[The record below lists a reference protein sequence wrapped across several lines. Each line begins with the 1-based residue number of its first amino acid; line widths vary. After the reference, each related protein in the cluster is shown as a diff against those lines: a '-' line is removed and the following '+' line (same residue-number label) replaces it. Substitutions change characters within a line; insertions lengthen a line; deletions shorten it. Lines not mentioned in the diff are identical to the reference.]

1 MSSFRSDPSPQLRR
15 NYRRLVN
22 CSRKKTPRSEDGLT
36 FFLGLGLNTY
46 VRLSLLGGA
55 PLQRPGPFWL
65 SRCELKRS
73 VAAFFCL
80 LLPSKTAA
88 CSSQIPSKCVRLRS
102 CYNFTFLAEKY
113 VDFSGRLHSLR
124 R

>member
-1 MSSFRSDPSPQLRR
+1 MYGFRFWVAHRFSA
-15 NYRRLVN
+15 LV
-22 CSRKKTPRSEDGLT
+22 
-36 FFLGLGLNTY
+36 
-46 VRLSLLGGA
+46 
-55 PLQRPGPFWL
+55 PFWL

-102 CYNFTFLAEKY
+102 CYNFTFLA
-113 VDFSGRLHSLR
+113 
-124 R
+124 